1 MTDVYLEVGQK
12 RVFAC
17 SLEYPGWCRV
27 AKTDH
32 EALAALDDYGPRY
45 EVIAKRAGIA
55 FRPGEL
61 KVAERVKG
69 SATTDFGAPGTAA
82 AADERDLDKA
92 GADRLVKLMR
102 AAWDELDAV
111 AAVTPE
117 HLLKGPRGGGRD
129 RTKMLDHVISS
140 EASYARLLGLKY
152 KVDAYGDTSGV
163 AELRAGIAEAIGNA
177 RKGVP
182 LREKG
187 WLPRY
192 AARRIAWHTLDH
204 LWEMQDKTP

>member
-1 MTDVYLEVGQK
+1 VSDVYLEIGQK

-17 SLEYPGWCRV
+17 SLEYPGWCRA

-32 EALAALDDYGPRY
+32 EALVALDDYAPRY
-45 EVIAKRAGIA
+45 DVIAKRAGVA

-61 KVAERVKG
+61 TVVERLPG
-69 SATTDFGAPGTAA
+69 SATTDFGAPDRAA

-92 GADRLVKLMR
+92 GAARLVKLMR

-111 AAVTPE
+111 AAATPE
-117 HLLKGPRGGGRD
+117 RLLKGPRGGGRD
-129 RTKMLDHVISS
+129 RTKMLDHVVGS
-140 EASYARLLGLKY
+140 EAAYARLLGLKY
-152 KVDAYGDTSGV
+152 KVDSYGDTSGV